1 MKAAVFHPSTGLII
15 RRVKMPQVGKKEVL
29 IKLKAAGICA
39 SDILY
44 MEGFL
49 TYSKV
54 PIIPGHEGSGVIEE
68 VGEGVT
74 NVGRGDRVVVHYVT
88 ACGECVYC
96 LIGKENL
103 CKSARL
109 VGFDLNG
116 TFAEYVAVPEYNVVK
131 LPDNI
136 SYEYGAISGC
146 AVVTPYHAAKIG
158 GVSKGESVGIIGLGG
173 VGINAVQ
180 IAKKFGATK
189 VIGVDVSNFKLRV
202 AKEYGADEVINFA
215 EANITELIRS
225 IIENGVD
232 IMFDFVGK
240 EETITKAIETVKRG
254 GRVVLVGLINKPI
267 LLPVPEL
274 LYHEKQLLTS
284 IDHTRKDLVEV
295 LDMISKGEI
304 DLSHSI
310 THFTSLENLKDAINT
325 FKTRKEDVIRI
336 VIKF

>member
-1 MKAAVFHPSTGLII
+1 M
-15 RRVKMPQVGKKEVL
+15 
-29 IKLKAAGICA
+29 
-39 SDILY
+39 
-44 MEGFL
+44 
-49 TYSKV
+49 
-54 PIIPGHEGSGVIEE
+54 
-68 VGEGVT
+68 
-74 NVGRGDRVVVHYVT
+74 
-88 ACGECVYC
+88 YC
-96 LIGKENL
+96 LAGKENL
-103 CKSARL
+103 CKSAKL

-116 TFAEYVAVPEYNVVK
+116 TFAEYVAVPEYNVIK
-131 LPDNI
+131 LPDNM

-146 AVVTPYHAAKIG
+146 GVVTPYHAAKIG
-158 GVSKGESVGIIGLGG
+158 GILKGETVGIIGLGG
-173 VGINAVQ
+173 VGVNAIQ
-180 IAKKFGATK
+180 IAKKFGAAK
-189 VIGVDVSNFKLRV
+189 IIGVDISHFKLWV
-202 AKEYGADEVINFA
+202 AKEYGADQVINFA

-225 IIENGVD
+225 ITEDGVD

-240 EETITKAIETVKRG
+240 EETIAKAIETVKRG

-310 THFTSLENLKDAINT
+310 THFTSLENLKEAINM
-325 FKTRKEDVIRI
+325 FKARKEDVIRI